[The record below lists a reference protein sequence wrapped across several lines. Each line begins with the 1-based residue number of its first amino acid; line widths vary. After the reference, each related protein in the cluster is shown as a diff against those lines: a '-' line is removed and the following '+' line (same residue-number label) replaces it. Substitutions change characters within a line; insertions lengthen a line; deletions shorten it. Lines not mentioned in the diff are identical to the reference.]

1 MEKYIS
7 ENDTDETSMLLK
19 IYGHKFKE
27 LKYKNDRYRNFKF
40 ELESSE
46 DDIKGICINELE
58 KLKNFIFLV

>member
-27 LKYKNDRYRNFKF
+27 LKYKMI
-40 ELESSE
+40 
-46 DDIKGICINELE
+46 DIEILNSNSKVVKMI
-58 KLKNFIFLV
+58 